1 MLEFIFFSHH
11 TQIELHP
18 DERKPEPKKVAA
30 SPQRNKF
37 VPLFSPEGKDR
48 TVVQIPGKVLN
59 YHIYTEKNSSI

>member
-11 TQIELHP
+11 TQVATHQ
-18 DERKPEPKKVAA
+18 DEKKPEPKKVAA

-48 TVVQIPGKVLN
+48 TVVQIPGKVSN
-59 YHIYTEKNSSI
+59 YHIHKEKNSST